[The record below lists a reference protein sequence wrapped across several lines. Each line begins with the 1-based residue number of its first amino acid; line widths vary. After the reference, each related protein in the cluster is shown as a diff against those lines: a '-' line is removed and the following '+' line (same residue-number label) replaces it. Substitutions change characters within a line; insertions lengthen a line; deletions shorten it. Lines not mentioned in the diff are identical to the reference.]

1 MDSVFLFWVA
11 GNYAGLHKTMPASKE
26 SRGSRWSWMR
36 EGAEISASPREV
48 TQNWGD
54 PGNFSDKFRRE
65 TRLIF
70 IPVLEESEPAQNWAG
85 CGQKC
90 LSLKGCLDSGRPH
103 APNQCRSFDKEKAK
117 FPKWLL
123 RYAHNRAD
131 LWRPA
136 QNWADVYSR
145 FGRKGTGWKVSRLP
159 NDSKTCGKY
168 FPHLKTFDG
177 PDEQQD
183 QTTTRSTEN
192 PAEFTTW
199 E

>member
-1 MDSVFLFWVA
+1 MGRTHLLWVWAIAKGHAIKWLKFTFEAILIIGDINSRSNADS
-11 GNYAGLHKTMPASKE
+11 
-26 SRGSRWSWMR
+26 
-36 EGAEISASPREV
+36 
-48 TQNWGD
+48 
-54 PGNFSDKFRRE
+54 FRRN
-65 TRLIF
+65 TALSLWWIISDF
-70 IPVLEESEPAQNWAG
+70 ISSVLSGMQG